1 MNRRHFLNSAAVA
14 GAAASLASAP
24 TLAATSEAQSSG
36 ARRRPRLDPN
46 DRSTGRDPLQ
56 VQRDTLV
63 VEGVANGVG
72 ENYVKLLREGGV
84 NCRVNGA
91 PGTLEGYSALLEWL
105 TRHKDDIVLAKSVK
119 EIRQAHGEGK
129 ISQVISHQYADFLGA
144 SFNQPVGSP
153 VPPLRVH
160 HEIGLRVL
168 GLCYNVVNVFG
179 GGCLEGHVGLTRAG
193 RRLVEQIHA
202 LRIVL
207 DVGGHTGEQTSLD
220 AIAMSSGVPIICS
233 HTNIATIND
242 NPRCISDRLIDLIAG
257 TGGVI
262 GITAVSDFIGRSRK
276 DEHIPRSPQVGL
288 DKYLDQFDYLKRR
301 VGVEHI
307 ALGSDN
313 VEAVVGPSFGG
324 VNREVMTRDVIGEE
338 PWLYVDGFDSI
349 AKLPNVTRGLIQR
362 GWSNA
367 EIHKV
372 LGENLL
378 RVYETVWG
386 V

>member
-1 MNRRHFLNSAAVA
+1 MNRRDFLNAAAVA
-14 GAAASLASAP
+14 GAGITSAAVMAAASEGQSP
-24 TLAATSEAQSSG
+24 TT
-36 ARRRPRLDPN
+36 RRQPRLDPN
-46 DRSTGRDPLQ
+46 DRSTGRDPLR
-56 VQRDTLV
+56 VQRGTLV
-63 VEGVANGVG
+63 VEGVGNGIG
-72 ENYVKLLREGGV
+72 EDYHNLLQQGGV

-105 TRHKDDIVLAKSVK
+105 DRHQDAIALAKSVK
-119 EIRQAHGEGK
+119 DIRQLHSEGK
-129 ISQVISHQYADFLGA
+129 ISQVISHQHADFLGA
-144 SFNQPVGSP
+144 NFNQPIGSP
-153 VPPLRVH
+153 VAPLRIH
-160 HEIGLRVL
+160 HEIGLRML
-168 GLCYNVVNVFG
+168 GLCYNVVNIFG
-179 GGCLEGHVGLTRAG
+179 GGCLESHVGLTRAG

-220 AIAMSSGVPIICS
+220 AIAMSPGLPIICS
-233 HTNIATIND
+233 HTNIGALND
-242 NPRCISDRLIDLIAG
+242 NPRCISDRLIDEIAG

-276 DEHIPRSPQVGL
+276 DEHLAKSPQVGL
-288 DKYLDQFDYLKRR
+288 DRYLDQFDYLKRR
-301 VGVEHI
+301 VGADHI
-307 ALGSDN
+307 SLGSDN
-313 VEAVVGPSFGG
+313 VEVALVGPMAGG
-324 VNREVMTRDVIGEE
+324 INREVMTPDLIGEE

-367 EIHKV
+367 EIHKL

-378 RVYETVWG
+378 RVYEKVWG

>member
-1 MNRRHFLNSAAVA
+1 MNRRDFLNTAAAA
-14 GAAASLASAP
+14 GAAVGLASAAAQP
-24 TLAATSEAQSSG
+24 ALAEKSAPA

-46 DRSTGRDPLQ
+46 DRSAGRDPLQ
-56 VQRDTLV
+56 VQRATLV
-63 VEGVANGVG
+63 VEGVGNGVG
-72 ENYVKLLREGGV
+72 ENYQKLLQQGGV

-91 PGTLEGYSALLEWL
+91 VGTLEGYSALLEWL
-105 TRHKDDIVLAKSVK
+105 ARHKDEMVLAKSVK
-119 EIRQAHGEGK
+119 EIRQAHDEGK
-129 ISQVISHQYADFLGA
+129 IAQVISHQYADFLGA
-144 SFNQPVGSP
+144 SFNQPVGSSIA
-153 VPPLRVH
+153 PLRVH
-160 HEIGLRVL
+160 HEIGLREL

-179 GGCLEGHVGLTRAG
+179 GGCLEGSVGLTRAG
-193 RRLVEQIHA
+193 RRLVEQIHG

-220 AIAMSSGVPIICS
+220 AIALSRGIPIICS
-233 HTNIATIND
+233 HTNIAALND
-242 NPRCISDRLIDLIAG
+242 NPRCISDRLIDVIAG

-262 GITAVSDFIGRSRK
+262 GITAVSDFIMRSRK
-276 DEHIPRSPQVGL
+276 DAHLPKSPQASL
-288 DKYLDQFDYLKRR
+288 DRYLDQFDYLKRR
-301 VGVEHI
+301 VGADHI

-313 VEAVVGPSFGG
+313 VEMVVGPMAGG
-324 VNREVMTRDVIGEE
+324 VNREVMTPDVIGEE

-386 V
+386 A